1 MERHRP
7 TLRLLEATGG
17 FLAWGAQ
24 FAILYMAV
32 SVACARGWGSAKLLG
47 LPALPAVIVLSTL
60 AALAAAAALLLLG
73 LKRRKDTGLT
83 ASQDFLNNVT
93 ILVSALSLVA
103 IVYNALPGLLL
114 PSCS

>member
-7 TLRLLEATGG
+7 ILRFLEATGG

-24 FAILYMAV
+24 FTAIYMVV
-32 SVACARGWGSAKLLG
+32 SVACSRGWGGATLLG
-47 LPALPAVIVLSTL
+47 LPALPFLIVLATL
-60 AALAAAAALLLLG
+60 AALVVGAGLLLLG
-73 LKRRKDTGLT
+73 LRRRRAEELAG
-83 ASQDFLNNVT
+83 SREFLNTVT